1 MADDVRSGWK
11 RVSTID
17 DYCEHCDLPLSTCIH
32 GNPPAPPPEPVR
44 KASPVRTTRAPRA
57 AAGSRGS
64 AAAATPPRA
73 RRRTPAE
80 DFELHVVAVLEAR
93 GGEASAEE
101 VMTAVGERMAEAFRP
116 GDEEK
121 GPTGELRWRTAC
133 RTARK
138 NLADQGRLL
147 APSPGVWRLT

>member
-1 MADDVRSGWK
+1 M
-11 RVSTID
+11 STID

-44 KASPVRTTRAPRA
+44 KASPVRTTRVPRA
-57 AAGSRGS
+57 AAGSRSS
-64 AAAATPPRA
+64 AAAATPPPPRT

-80 DFELHVVAVLEAR
+80 EFEPQVVAVLQAH
-93 GGEASAEE
+93 GGEASAEA
-101 VMTAVGERMAEAFRP
+101 VMTAVGERMAGAFRP
-116 GDEEK
+116 GDEET

-138 NLADQGRLL
+138 NLADQGLL
-147 APSPGVWRLT
+147 VAPSPGVWRLT